1 MTDQPA
7 LPGLETTPENG
18 TFFTGYGTGPT
29 EKETRRAIKE
39 IEERKELTGS
49 TRTIAQLAIA
59 LATSIDRGTA
69 KGRAIANEAAQL
81 LEMMTRLDPPTP
93 DDLAP
98 EDSTLTTETKNL
110 IAAYAAEATTATDWS
125 SPPALRDS

>member
-7 LPGLETTPENG
+7 LPGLENTPENG
-18 TFFTGYGTGPT
+18 SLFTGYGTGPT

-49 TRTIAQLAIA
+49 TRTIAQIAIA

-93 DDLAP
+93 DDLAT
-98 EDSTLTTETKNL
+98 EESTLTTETKNL
-110 IAAYAAEATTATDWS
+110 IAAYASDAAITTSWA
-125 SPPALRDS
+125 SPAA